1 MLLLRCAATNESEA
15 VQQQAV
21 LFVATNGHVRCVCV
35 CVCACTVQVGE
46 AVTAEGL
53 EGYRPVSATQMKKH
67 KVFDSVAPD
76 LKTDA
81 HGVATWQGRRL
92 MTSAGPCTAALFHAA
107 IH

>member
-1 MLLLRCAATNESEA
+1 
-15 VQQQAV
+15 
-21 LFVATNGHVRCVCV
+21 
-35 CVCACTVQVGE
+35 
-46 AVTAEGL
+46 
-53 EGYRPVSATQMKKH
+53 MKKH